1 MNVKPIRS
9 ILLHVYAGASIRSVS
24 EAVGLSKTTVQKY
37 VDIVRTHYPR
47 LEDALKL
54 SDVALNE
61 LVCPPR
67 RAVRGFYEPD
77 WGHVYECNRRRGRQ
91 HRSLQML
98 WEEYVRNTP
107 DGQKY
112 LSYKSFC
119 KNLQNYR
126 RNLPAE
132 YRDLEMMF
140 DWLPGDVVQIDYS
153 GDGLFYTD
161 ISTGKAVKVEVFV
174 AVLPYSNYAFAYATP
189 HQERADWLD
198 AQVKLFE
205 FLGGV
210 PRNVFLDNAK
220 SLVNR
225 SDKHNPK
232 ICREYMHF
240 CDHYHTVPVA
250 MRPYRPRDKGKVEG
264 HVGIVQRRILN
275 PLLDRQFFSIEEI
288 NCALRKEVEA
298 FNARKFTTP
307 LRTSRIEVFEEE
319 EKITLLPLP
328 VTPYQVGCTTRIV
341 SVGRDYR
348 FRFDSRWYSV
358 PSTYARKKVKVVLNP
373 IENVLTIFDPLTGE
387 RIDQFYPNDK
397 LKEQVRLEHMP
408 EAHRMMMKTKD
419 QLRTILQAVGPQ
431 SAALT
436 DVVCARNN
444 GHTCMKLLR
453 SLNSMRRSLGDD
465 LFEQCAKQ
473 TMNRPNPSYESFM
486 QVANLAIDGGNDKQY
501 KEICSDLHSDEN
513 VRGSAYYDQEESK

>member
-1 MNVKPIRS
+1 MNLKPIRS
-9 ILLHVYAGASIRSVS
+9 ILLHIYGGASIRSIS

-37 VDIVRTHYPR
+37 VDTVRAQYPR

-54 SDVALNE
+54 SDAALNE

-67 RAVRGFYEPD
+67 RAVRGFHEPD
-77 WGHVYECNRRRGRQ
+77 WGNVYERNRRRGRQ

-98 WEEYVRNTP
+98 WEEYVQNTP
-107 DGQKY
+107 DGQKH

-119 KNLQNYR
+119 KNLQSYR
-126 RNLPAE
+126 RDLPAE

-153 GDGLFYTD
+153 GDGLSYTD
-161 ISTGKAVKVEVFV
+161 MSTGKTVKVEVFV

-198 AQVKLFE
+198 AQVKMFE
-205 FLGGV
+205 FFGGV
-210 PRNVFLDNAK
+210 PRNIFLDNAK
-220 SLVNR
+220 TLVNR

-288 NCALRKEVEA
+288 NNTLRKEVET
-298 FNARKFTTP
+298 FNARKLTTP
-307 LRTSRIEVFEEE
+307 LGTSRIDVFEEE

-328 VTPYQVGCTTRIV
+328 VTPYQVGCITRIV

-348 FRFDSRWYSV
+348 FRFNSKRYSV

-373 IENVLTIFDPLTGE
+373 IENVLTIYDPLTGE

-397 LKEQVRLEHMP
+397 LKEQVHLEHMP
-408 EAHRMMMKTKD
+408 EAHRMMLMTKD

-444 GHTCMKLLR
+444 GHTRMKLLR

-465 LFEQCAKQ
+465 LFEQCARQ

-486 QVANLAIDGGNDKQY
+486 QVANLAIDGGNDKEHKGIGQVPRT
-501 KEICSDLHSDEN
+501 DEN
-513 VRGSAYYDQEESK
+513 VRGSAYYEPEESK